1 MIEQTSY
8 IMNLFAPISSLMTD
22 YKHLATVSPE
32 ESLAK
37 VKEIFDTH
45 KFHHIPV
52 VRFREIVGIVSRTDF
67 DHFVGGA
74 SKFDEEKFL
83 NELRLQRTKVEEIMT
98 TRLGK
103 IAPDDRINVALEI
116 FIINRFHALPVVE
129 DGDLVGII
137 TPFDIMS
144 ALAEEK
150 PADPT
155 SVYDFSNTPK

>member
-1 MIEQTSY
+1 
-8 IMNLFAPISSLMTD
+8 MNLFAPISSLMTD